1 MVVQQTFKKLM
12 QDGKPAGR
20 ADNNDTPT
28 SSILDRKIGETAA
41 GLNDALLLN
50 NYAGYESYMIS

>member
-20 ADNNDTPT
+20 AAFVFYQ
-28 SSILDRKIGETAA
+28 IQ
-41 GLNDALLLN
+41 
-50 NYAGYESYMIS
+50 